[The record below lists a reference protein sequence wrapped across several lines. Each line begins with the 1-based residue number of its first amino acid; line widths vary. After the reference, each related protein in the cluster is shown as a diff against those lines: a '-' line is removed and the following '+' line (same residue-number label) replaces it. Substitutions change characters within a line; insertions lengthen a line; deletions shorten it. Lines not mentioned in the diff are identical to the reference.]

1 MPHFDFEIKV
11 DNVKD
16 NKNRDNSFYSGSKTT
31 THWWCFQPERKVKY
45 ASGKIFTIIQ
55 KLPFKFY
62 EENVGN

>member
-31 THWWCFQPERKVKY
+31 TH
-45 ASGKIFTIIQ
+45 
-55 KLPFKFY
+55 
-62 EENVGN
+62 